1 MGKIKIEKKDIWIDM
16 TPMSD
21 VMTLLLCFFMLTSTF
36 LTPEPV
42 KVNTP
47 SSVSEVK
54 VPENDVLNILVSPE
68 GNIYVGSEN
77 KNTMVDMMQTVTDKF
92 GVSLTGEKLK
102 HFREDAM
109 IGAPMSMFEAYYA
122 LDTEKMGEEIQKLSI
137 PLDSIDG
144 GKSEFQEWV
153 TAARESNPDIRIAI
167 KADGKTSYAVIK
179 KMMSELQD
187 MNENRYQLITNLD
200 TKKQAEIEDMAK
212 KKASKQKK
220 MDTRVN
226 FTPMVDMMMLLITF
240 FMLCTTL
247 SKPQAM
253 QLTMPSND
261 ENMSKEDKSVTK
273 ASYTITLY
281 LGADDKIYYVEGL
294 PEYENPECLKETTWG
309 KDGVRNLLIKHIT
322 EDGFSPVAKV
332 MMAKKKLDEKKA
344 QLGDKLSKEEYDK
357 ALSDI
362 RNGKNVDGEEI
373 QTLTV
378 IIKPMDVSSYD
389 NMVQALDEMLVC
401 SIGKYVIDKVNE
413 DDQKLLELKGIKYAK

>member
-1 MGKIKIEKKDIWIDM
+1 
-16 TPMSD
+16 
-21 VMTLLLCFFMLTSTF
+21 
-36 LTPEPV
+36 
-42 KVNTP
+42 
-47 SSVSEVK
+47 
-54 VPENDVLNILVSPE
+54 
-68 GNIYVGSEN
+68 
-77 KNTMVDMMQTVTDKF
+77 
-92 GVSLTGEKLK
+92 
-102 HFREDAM
+102 
-109 IGAPMSMFEAYYA
+109 
-122 LDTEKMGEEIQKLSI
+122 
-137 PLDSIDG
+137 
-144 GKSEFQEWV
+144 
-153 TAARESNPDIRIAI
+153 
-167 KADGKTSYAVIK
+167 
-179 KMMSELQD
+179 
-187 MNENRYQLITNLD
+187 
-200 TKKQAEIEDMAK
+200 MAK

-357 ALSDI
+357 ALADI

>member
-1 MGKIKIEKKDIWIDM
+1 
-16 TPMSD
+16 
-21 VMTLLLCFFMLTSTF
+21 
-36 LTPEPV
+36 
-42 KVNTP
+42 
-47 SSVSEVK
+47 
-54 VPENDVLNILVSPE
+54 
-68 GNIYVGSEN
+68 
-77 KNTMVDMMQTVTDKF
+77 
-92 GVSLTGEKLK
+92 
-102 HFREDAM
+102 
-109 IGAPMSMFEAYYA
+109 
-122 LDTEKMGEEIQKLSI
+122 
-137 PLDSIDG
+137 
-144 GKSEFQEWV
+144 
-153 TAARESNPDIRIAI
+153 
-167 KADGKTSYAVIK
+167 
-179 KMMSELQD
+179 
-187 MNENRYQLITNLD
+187 
-200 TKKQAEIEDMAK
+200 MAK

-281 LGADDKIYYVEGL
+281 LGANDKLYYVEGL
-294 PEYENPECLKETTWG
+294 PEYDNAECLKETTWG

-344 QLGDKLSKEEYDK
+344 QMGDKMSKEEYDK
-357 ALSDI
+357 LLSDI

-378 IIKPMDVSSYD
+378 IIKPMDVSTYD

-413 DDQKLLELKGIKYAK
+413 DDQKLLELKGIKFSKD